1 MLTEVL
7 AQIYERDIEQLRSEV
22 EKYPSDESLWTPHEG
37 ISNSGGNL
45 CLHLLGNLQHFF
57 GAVLGSSG
65 YVRDRDSEF
74 ANKNISRQKMIDE
87 IDQAKS
93 IVVKTLTSLS
103 DEDLAKE
110 YPVQVFGRPDST
122 EWMIVHLLAHFNYH
136 LGQINYH
143 RRLVA
148 K

>member
-7 AQIYERDIEQLRSEV
+7 AQIYERDIKQLRSEI
-22 EKYPSDESLWTPHEG
+22 ELYPSDQSLWEPHAG
-37 ISNSGGNL
+37 VSNSGGNL

-65 YVRDRDSEF
+65 YKRDRDSEF
-74 ANKNISRQKMIDE
+74 SNKNISRQKMIDE
-87 IDQAKS
+87 IDQTMS
-93 IVVKTLTSLS
+93 IVGKTLAGLS